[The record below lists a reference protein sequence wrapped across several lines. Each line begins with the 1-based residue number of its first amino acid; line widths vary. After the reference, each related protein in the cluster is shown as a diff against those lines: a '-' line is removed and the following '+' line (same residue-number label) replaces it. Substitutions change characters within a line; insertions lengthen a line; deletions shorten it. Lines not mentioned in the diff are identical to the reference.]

1 VPTPDHFIPLLYVA
15 GLADAAGSNADVLT
29 EGYTYGSLSMTSYT
43 LGAGRRDSPTQVLPP
58 PRFQIPT
65 SCRPTTPIPSDR
77 RCERISSTDNHCCS
91 TTMVMTTVSS
101 PPRADGDARRRS
113 VVLAICCLSVFMAGL
128 DTTIVNVALPS
139 IQRSLHASVSGLQ
152 WTIDAY
158 TLVIAC
164 LLMLSGSLADRF
176 GRRRSFRL
184 GWRRS
189 RWVRWPAAWLRR
201 SGG

>member
-1 VPTPDHFIPLLYVA
+1 
-15 GLADAAGSNADVLT
+15 
-29 EGYTYGSLSMTSYT
+29 
-43 LGAGRRDSPTQVLPP
+43 
-58 PRFQIPT
+58 
-65 SCRPTTPIPSDR
+65 
-77 RCERISSTDNHCCS
+77 
-91 TTMVMTTVSS
+91 MVMTTVSS

-176 GRRRSFRL
+176 GRRRVFQIGLATFSL
-184 GWRRS
+184 GS
-189 RWVRWPAAWLRR
+189 LRCV
-201 SGG
+201 